1 MGQNTEDTKDTKQD
15 DLKVENKKENKEIV
29 KWVVAIVVFAIV
41 LIGLVMNYNNN
52 NKVMHL
58 LPKDVDIVEEG
69 YEYHASVAYE
79 DGIVADDESGEVILT
94 EEGEPINIP
103 VIKVTETIKLEEIKD
118 DTKPE
123 AVFGEAANYEDDLET
138 E

>member
-1 MGQNTEDTKDTKQD
+1 MGQNTEDTKNTKKD

-29 KWVVAIVVFAIV
+29 KWVVAIVVFALV
-41 LIGLVMNYNNN
+41 LLGLVMNFNNN
-52 NKVMHL
+52 NKVMDL

-79 DGIVADDESGEVILT
+79 DGIVAEDESGEVILT
-94 EEGEPINIP
+94 EEGESINIP

-123 AVFGEAANYEDDLET
+123 AVFGGATNYEDDLET

>member
-1 MGQNTEDTKDTKQD
+1 MGQNNEDTKNTKQE
-15 DLKVENKKENKEIV
+15 DLKVEIKKENKEIV
-29 KWVVAIVVFAIV
+29 KWIVAIVVFALV
-41 LIGLVMNYNNN
+41 LFGLVMNFNNN
-52 NKVMHL
+52 NKVMDM

-79 DGIVADDESGEVILT
+79 DDIVAEDESGEVILT
-94 EEGEPINIP
+94 EEGESINIP
-103 VIKVTETIKLEEIKD
+103 VLKVTETIKLEEIKD

-123 AVFGEAANYEDDLET
+123 AVFGEATNYEDDLET

>member
-1 MGQNTEDTKDTKQD
+1 MGQNTEDTKNTKKD
-15 DLKVENKKENKEIV
+15 DLKVEKKKENKEIV
-29 KWVVAIVVFAIV
+29 KWVVAIVVFALV
-41 LIGLVMNYNNN
+41 LLGLVMNFNNN
-52 NKVMHL
+52 NKVMDL

-79 DGIVADDESGEVILT
+79 DGVVAEDESGEVILT
-94 EEGEPINIP
+94 EEGESINIP

-123 AVFGEAANYEDDLET
+123 AVFGEATNYEDDLET